1 MKRKKIK
8 AIVMCCI
15 ISILFMVGCG
25 NTDTSSTSDND
36 TSTTDISSGSTT
48 DQEDDSVSS
57 DINDSPT
64 ENTDENTNSDIVT
77 PPTPGKLTSE
87 DGGLELEDKSQD
99 SDGNIIGN
107 IKNLTNHAYSYVE
120 VDINLYDSNNNQVD
134 STLTNTTNL
143 AESSTWSFT
152 APIINHN
159 NVASYRV
166 VKISAMR

>member
-1 MKRKKIK
+1 
-8 AIVMCCI
+8 
-15 ISILFMVGCG
+15 MVGCG
-25 NTDTSSTSDND
+25 NTETDTSSTSDND
-36 TSTTDISSGSTT
+36 TSTTDMSNNSTT
-48 DQEDDSVSS
+48 NQDDESVSS
-57 DINDSPT
+57 DINDSST

-77 PPTPGKLTSE
+77 PPTPGKLISE

-99 SDGNIIGN
+99 SEGNIIGN
-107 IKNLTNHAYSYVE
+107 IKNLTNHSYSYVE

-152 APIINHN
+152 APIINQN